1 MRTNHSASLVN
12 QLRLSAKRMELDRE
26 SLCGRCC
33 GWQLRISVRWIS
45 LRKLRSQMTE
55 AGRTCLYVCE
65 IEFCVVWCKCEWF
78 NISKI
83 NVRSTLTTRGKKL
96 VQVYVVKC
104 VCGQFIICET
114 QQFSIAF
121 HRGLSFEVV
130 PQCGQVCNRSQ
141 CEMKIKMFS
150 QNTKTGRKLLIF
162 SFSESQF
169 DNVFHNGLDKDIR
182 GVRNRKN
189 AI

>member
-1 MRTNHSASLVN
+1 
-12 QLRLSAKRMELDRE
+12 
-26 SLCGRCC
+26 
-33 GWQLRISVRWIS
+33 
-45 LRKLRSQMTE
+45 MTE

-65 IEFCVVWCKCEWF
+65 IKFCVVQCWCEWC

-83 NVRSTLTTRGKKL
+83 NVRSTLTTRSKKL

-114 QQFSIAF
+114 QQFSLAF

-162 SFSESQF
+162 SFSGSQF
-169 DNVFHNGLDKDIR
+169 DIVFHSGLDQEIR

-189 AI
+189 LRSRSTI